1 MYSLNNDRNARITN
15 EIFDRLMSQLPSVW
29 EGKDA
34 ILFMKENGSRNWRQM
49 EWPGWFFEFMC
60 GEILSRDS
68 FFEIPGKAYGRVS
81 FDGFREI
88 NYDFK
93 SHSEFE
99 GSTSKVPT
107 NGYLEVE
114 QAIEEFGQV
123 CFIVA
128 CGDVEFDDDNQSF
141 KKWHDE
147 LKGKKSAYVL
157 RGEKEGRSS
166 RRRKTKFFLNKI
178 LFLFVDKNTLP
189 LVGSFQKGMVN
200 SNGTPRNEKV
210 MIDLNDIRFEKY
222 EYEVKR

>member
-1 MYSLNNDRNARITN
+1 MCFSKKINNSTISR
-15 EIFDRLMSQLPSVW
+15 EIFEKLISKLPVFW
-29 EGKDA
+29 EGKET
-34 ILFMKENGSRNWRQM
+34 ITYMKNNGSRNWRQM
-49 EWPGWFFEFMC
+49 EWPGWYFEFVC
-60 GEILSRDS
+60 GKILSEDS
-68 FFEIPGKAYGRVS
+68 FFEIPGKKYGMVS
-81 FDGFREI
+81 FDGFKRI

-114 QAIEEFGQV
+114 QAISDYGAV

-141 KKWHDE
+141 KNWHDQ

-157 RGEKEGRSS
+157 RGEDEGRVS
-166 RRRKTKFFLNKI
+166 RRRKTSFKLNKI
-178 LFLFVDKNTLP
+178 IFVYVDKETLP